1 MVRCFRVM
9 MTSVL
14 LLFEL
19 TWSAGEAWSQA
30 AKDIV
35 GTWSLVSV
43 TVDRD
48 GNKTEPFGP
57 NPMGVLVFDRSG
69 HFSLVVIRAGLP
81 KLVSNNRMT
90 GSAEENKAIV
100 RGSTAYFGTYS
111 VSEADRMFTVH
122 VEGATFPN
130 WVGTDQ
136 KRIFTINGDQLR
148 YTNSSRSGGEGTAL
162 VIWKRLN

>member
-1 MVRCFRVM
+1 MVWCFRVM
-9 MTSVL
+9 VTSAL
-14 LLFEL
+14 LLVDL
-19 TWSAGEAWSQA
+19 TWSANDAWSQA

-57 NPMGVLVFDRSG
+57 NPLGLLVFDRSG
-69 HFSLVVIRAGLP
+69 HVSLIVSRAGLP
-81 KLVSNNRMT
+81 KLASNNRMT
-90 GSAEENKAIV
+90 GTTEENKAIV
-100 RGSTAYFGTYS
+100 RGSAAYFGTYI

-122 VEGATFPN
+122 VEGGTFPN
-130 WVGTDQ
+130 WIGTDQ
-136 KRIFTINGDQLR
+136 KRIFTISGDQLR